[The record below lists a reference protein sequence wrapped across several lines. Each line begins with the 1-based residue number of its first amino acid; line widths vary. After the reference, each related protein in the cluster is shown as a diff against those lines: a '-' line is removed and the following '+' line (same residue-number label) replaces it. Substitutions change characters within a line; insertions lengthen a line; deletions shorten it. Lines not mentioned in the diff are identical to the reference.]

1 MSRFPLSTLECISAL
16 MSIGSVWLSMK
27 RRVSAWPVTIV
38 ASLLYG
44 EFFREIHLYSDMLLQ
59 VVFAVCGV
67 YGWVAWQ
74 RGVQS
79 EGTLIVRRMGQRF
92 LWLSLLAGVGLTVAL
107 AVGMEH
113 WTNAALPW
121 LDAMLTAFSL
131 VGTVWEA
138 RQYMAN
144 WTLWIAVDLTY
155 IAEYAWK
162 HAYVTAALSAVFV
175 GMAIFGLREWQVARA
190 KQEHILA
197 ASH

>member
-1 MSRFPLSTLECISAL
+1 MSWWTLSPLECISAL

-67 YGWVAWQ
+67 YGWIKWR

-79 EGTLIVRRMGQRF
+79 EGTLVVRRMRPQF
-92 LWLSLLAGVGLTVAL
+92 LWLSLAAGLAMAAVL
-107 AVGMEH
+107 AVGMQH

-121 LDAMLTAFSL
+121 LDAALTAFSL

-138 RQYMAN
+138 QQYMAN
-144 WTLWIAVDLTY
+144 WTLWIAVDMTY
-155 IAEYAWK
+155 IVEYAWK
-162 HAYVTAALSAVFV
+162 QAYVTAALSAIFV
-175 GMAIFGLREWQVARA
+175 AMAIFGLRDWRVARA
-190 KQEHILA
+190 EQERMVA
-197 ASH
+197 AS